1 MPANGMRTMK
11 RTPGVSA
18 LGVLLSAL
26 LLLAGCGGGSST
38 SHPSDTKPVP
48 PSTSPATTSPP
59 TATTLPPGVSL
70 TAQVTAPL
78 AGVYDDRCHSIPL
91 AHQIQRISERWL
103 TSKVYP
109 GDTARGQAFVHL
121 DDLVD
126 VFSLAVERRERV
138 VRQ

>member
-26 LLLAGCGGGSST
+26 LLLAGCGGGNGT

-78 AGVYDDRCHSIPL
+78 AGVYDDPSSPQPSMSFGSMWHIDDDPSKPSVPEVFL
-91 AHQIQRISERWL
+91 AWDQR
-103 TSKVYP
+103 
-109 GDTARGQAFVHL
+109 RGGVGVLFTT
-121 DDLVD
+121 
-126 VFSLAVERRERV
+126 
-138 VRQ
+138 